1 MLEYFFT
8 QRYRILQLRR
18 GPLAEHLDGLA
29 RELRLKGYRPWTGRQ
44 ILSVAGRLNIFARTQ
59 GITCASQVDDA
70 FAERFLREELALEG
84 DYRYAPNALMHL
96 TDYLQRTGVIPMPSD
111 DRLEDPDDALLS
123 RFDNHLRDVRGL
135 MKFTRQHCLR
145 GARVFLRWFRE
156 QHPPRT
162 LNELRG
168 NDVLNFVI
176 EVFGWRPT
184 WSTRAFRLI
193 KSLTYLGMPA

>member
-1 MLEYFFT
+1 
-8 QRYRILQLRR
+8 
-18 GPLAEHLDGLA
+18 
-29 RELRLKGYRPWTGRQ
+29 
-44 ILSVAGRLNIFARTQ
+44 
-59 GITCASQVDDA
+59 
-70 FAERFLREELALEG
+70 
-84 DYRYAPNALMHL
+84 
-96 TDYLQRTGVIPMPSD
+96 MPSD